1 MLSGKMRV
9 VLVITLAVIFTFSL
23 HPAKFFEGFHL
34 TFWKVWSKMISNPN

>member
-23 HPAKFFEGFHL
+23 HSAKFFEDFPFDIPEG
-34 TFWKVWSKMISNPN
+34 VE